1 MAKLQKHL
9 SLLRQE
15 YVKLQSKMFEM
26 ESKLSLA
33 SAASGDLKEDNFIS
47 QLLRLVADLYD
58 KDSFRCVAF
67 WLQGYFT
74 FVVAAQKGLKMFCF
88 GPHQSWAVVVPQGRG
103 LGGFVPPNPKNGQ
116 KIMKK
121 NGRKLFGY
129 VFRLRN
135 YIKILPPPHFS

>member
-67 WLQGYFT
+67 LLQGFLT
-74 FVVAAQKGLKMFCF
+74 FVVAVHKVSKISKMD
-88 GPHQSWAVVVPQGRG
+88 
-103 LGGFVPPNPKNGQ
+103 KDD
-116 KIMKK
+116 
-121 NGRKLFGY
+121 
-129 VFRLRN
+129 LRWT
-135 YIKILPPPHFS
+135 S